1 MRSILVRPHVGQAT
15 MLTPSFR
22 SPAALVR
29 YLYEGGRAHWAPARK
44 HAWLAPAACLYQVGH
59 VIRKGLSRN
68 ASMSELV
75 TDARSAQE
83 DIDLLKRLEV
93 TRM

>member
-1 MRSILVRPHVGQAT
+1 MGRKMERDTHAT
-15 MLTPSFR
+15 RTVLHSFR
-22 SPAALVR
+22 NPTALVR
-29 YLYEGGRAHWAPARK
+29 YLYEGERAHWAPARK

-59 VIRKGLSRN
+59 NVRKGLSRN